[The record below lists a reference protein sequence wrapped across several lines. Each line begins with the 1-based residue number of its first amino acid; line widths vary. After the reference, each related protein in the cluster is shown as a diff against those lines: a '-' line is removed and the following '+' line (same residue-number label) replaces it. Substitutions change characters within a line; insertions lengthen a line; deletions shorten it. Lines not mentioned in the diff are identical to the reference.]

1 MAASFSSWRRI
12 RMTLLC
18 SFCWNWS
25 TTTAVTITTPLIT
38 ICQKSLTPIITMPSA
53 RKTMTKAPILT
64 RSPAAAAGQRG
75 TAEHGGADGVHLKHV
90 AGHRVRGL
98 QL

>member
-1 MAASFSSWRRI
+1 
-12 RMTLLC
+12 
-18 SFCWNWS
+18 
-25 TTTAVTITTPLIT
+25 
-38 ICQKSLTPIITMPSA
+38 
-53 RKTMTKAPILT
+53 MTKAPIIDPVT
-64 RSPAAAAGQRG
+64 RPRPPATRG